1 MGCALSDGIE
11 CGCRLRHNLRV
22 APPTRLSQLD
32 LILLSTTTKKKN
44 IHYSYKFGFK
54 NSAKDL
60 LSKKSRGLKLRRVIF
75 SLMERN
81 YSLRS
86 QI

>member
-1 MGCALSDGIE
+1 MGLNAAV
-11 CGCRLRHNLRV
+11 GCVITYVLLRLHACHN
-22 APPTRLSQLD
+22 SISYCFQQQQ
-32 LILLSTTTKKKN
+32 KKN